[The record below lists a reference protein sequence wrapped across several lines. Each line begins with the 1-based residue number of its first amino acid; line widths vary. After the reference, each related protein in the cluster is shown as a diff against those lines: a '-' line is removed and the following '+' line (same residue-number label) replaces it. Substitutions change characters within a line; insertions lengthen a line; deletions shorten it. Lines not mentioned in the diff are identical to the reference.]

1 MPTHQSLGSHSATIA
16 VGASRLADG
25 IDFIEDDDV
34 QIAVVAHFLLLLL
47 RIFEQC
53 ADIRFGLAHVLVQD
67 LRAVHHLRLVR
78 VQRLPDLPRDQ
89 RLAAARRAVQQHAAH
104 VLDAHLAQHLRREHA
119 RGERAAED
127 VGELLVQTADAHR
140 LEVESALKQTAVA
153 AARAALDAD
162 RGVLLLLEQQRRGF
176 HELAAGTADDG
187 LRFLAFDLDELHA
200 RAVQAQLETLQIAG
214 QLGVREKGRRE
225 RAGPCRTSGDRRDP
239 SSMW

>member
-47 RIFEQC
+47 RVFEQR

-67 LRAVHHLRLVR
+67 LGTVHHLRLVR

-89 RLAAARRAVQQHAAH
+89 RLSAARRAVQQHAAH

-162 RGVLLLLEQQRRGF
+162 RGVLLLLEQQRRGL

-200 RAVQAQLETLQIAG
+200 RAVQAQLETFQIAG
-214 QLGVREKGRRE
+214 QLGVRGERSGG